1 MALLPAS
8 VVIVIVAVLALLAT
22 GLLWLYGKKRSSRRP
37 WAWFLLLLC
46 CMGGWMN
53 MTGYRQEGTEKDV
66 LRLAG
71 GKRVWVGG
79 NIVGIG
85 EKEKSYGLTLA
96 GCRVMTG
103 LRGNTEHGEY
113 EGGNVDSD
121 VAEYEIPDLV
131 VYVEKEKFERV
142 EKQQTVRL
150 GMEVAVF
157 GKLEEPSE
165 ARNPGEFDF
174 REYYRALGIRLQ
186 MFGEDMEILDD
197 GSWRYRDFLYRL
209 RKAAARVLEEICEP
223 EDLGIFQAAILGDK
237 ASLDDGVRRLY
248 QRNGIAHLLAIS
260 GLHISLL
267 GMFVYRMLRKA
278 GMSYGVSG
286 VIGTVVIVSYG
297 ILTGGSSSVIRAV
310 MMILVFLLA
319 GYLGRSYDMLS
330 AAGLSCILILLEY
343 PGMVTQA
350 GFQLSFGAVAAIG
363 GLGPWM
369 VEKLGVKHGFGKTV
383 VLGAAVQM
391 VTGPVIVYHFYQYPV
406 YGIVLNLV
414 VIPLMGYVVVS
425 GILGILL
432 GAMWQ
437 PAGIVA
443 VGSGHY
449 ILKGYRWLCI
459 MFEKLPGANLVIGR
473 PGLWQIGAYGAA
485 MALLLWFVCDRW
497 AVRDAGRKRMAETMC
512 GQLAVGNLCSR
523 KTAKTVGGATV
534 RSSWLS
540 RSSCRFVILMAGTV
554 GCFLLLWQI
563 PVKGMDVTFLD
574 VGQGDG
580 ICIRTKEAVILI
592 DGGSTDK
599 KELGKNT
606 MEPYLKSLGISQV
619 DYAVISHGDKDHI
632 SGIQYLLEEDGDI
645 RIRNLVLPW
654 LGREDS
660 SYEPLVRLMEA
671 HGGQIHWMQTGERIK
686 AGALSLTCL
695 YHGSVVRRQDR
706 NEHSLVLELNYGQ
719 TGILLTGDM
728 SEAGEKDMIAGYR
741 SGEHHIQILKAAHHG
756 SRYSS
761 CEAFLRLISPEWTVI
776 SCGEGNSYGHPHKEM
791 LERLEDQGTEILV
804 TEDAGAIVVSTDGE
818 QIRFDSYL
826 GKDSRREETT
836 RSVAG
841 DQLAG

>member
-103 LRGNTEHGEY
+103 LRGNTGHGDGEY

-142 EKQQTVRL
+142 EKQQAVRL

-197 GSWRYRDFLYRL
+197 GSWRYRDFLYRM

-297 ILTGGSSSVIRAV
+297 MLTGGSSSVIRAV

-330 AAGLSCILILLEY
+330 AAGLACILILLEY

-473 PGLWQIGAYGAA
+473 PGLWQIGAYGVT
-485 MALLLWFVCDRW
+485 MALLLWFVCGRR
-497 AVRDAGRKRMAETMC
+497 AVDDAGRPYR
-512 GQLAVGNLCSR
+512 LSPLCTR
-523 KTAKTVGGATV
+523 
-534 RSSWLS
+534 L
-540 RSSCRFVILMAGTV
+540 VILTAGTAA
-554 GCFLLLWQI
+554 CFLLMWQL
-563 PVKGMDVTFLD
+563 PVRGMEVTFLD

-580 ICIRTKEAVILI
+580 ICIRTKEAVILV

-606 MEPYLKSLGISQV
+606 LEPYLKSLGICQV

-632 SGIQYLLEEDGDI
+632 SGIQYLLEENGDI

-654 LGREDS
+654 LGRKDS

-671 HGGQIHWMQTGERIK
+671 HGGQVHWMQAGERIK

-695 YHGSVVRRQDR
+695 YHGSEVRRQDR
-706 NEHSLVLELNYGQ
+706 NEHSLVLELHYGQ

-728 SEAGEKDMIAGYR
+728 SENGEKDMIAGNCLNLPGNENSGENCPPGESR
-741 SGEHHIQILKAAHHG
+741 TPGGVCLSGEHHIQILKAAHHG

-804 TEDAGAIVVSTDGE
+804 TEDEGAIVVSTDGE

-826 GKDSRREETT
+826 EKDSRRAETT

-841 DQLAG
+841 D

>member
-46 CMGGWMN
+46 CVCGWMS
-53 MTGYRQEGTEKDV
+53 MAGYRQEGTEKDV
-66 LRLAG
+66 LRLSE

-79 NIVGIG
+79 KVAAIG
-85 EKEKSYGLTLA
+85 EKEKSYGLTLTD
-96 GCRVMTG
+96 CRVMMGRWGDTEY
-103 LRGNTEHGEY
+103 GNGKYQGE
-113 EGGNVDSD
+113 NLDLAA
-121 VAEYEIPDLV
+121 AEYDVPDLV

-150 GMEVAVF
+150 GMEAAVF

-186 MFGEDMEILDD
+186 MFGEDLEILDD
-197 GSWRYRDFLYRL
+197 DSWRYRDFLYRMK
-209 RKAAARVLEEICEP
+209 KAAVRVLEEICEP

-237 ASLDDGVRRLY
+237 TSLDDGVRRLY

-278 GMSYGVSG
+278 GLSYGVSG
-286 VIGTVVIVSYG
+286 VIGTAVIVSYG

-310 MMILVFLLA
+310 MMILIFLLA

-330 AAGLSCILILLEY
+330 AAGLACILILLEY
-343 PGMVTQA
+343 PGLVTQA

-383 VLGAAVQM
+383 VLGAAVQL

-432 GAMWQ
+432 GAVWP
-437 PAGIVA
+437 PAGIAA

-449 ILKGYRWLCI
+449 ILEFYRWLCVV
-459 MFEKLPGANLVIGR
+459 FEKLPGANLVIGR

-497 AVRDAGRKRMAETMC
+497 AVRDAGRP
-512 GQLAVGNLCSR
+512 SR
-523 KTAKTVGGATV
+523 
-534 RSSWLS
+534 LS
-540 RSSCRFVILMAGTV
+540 PLSCRCVILMAGTAV
-554 GCFLLLWQI
+554 CFLLMWQL
-563 PVKGMDVTFLD
+563 PVKGMEVTFLD

-580 ICIRTKEAVILI
+580 ICIRTREAVILV
-592 DGGSTDK
+592 DGGSTDE

-606 MEPYLKSLGISQV
+606 LEPYLKSLGISRV

-632 SGIQYLLEEDGDI
+632 SGIQYLLEENGDI

-654 LGREDS
+654 LGRKDS

-671 HGGQIHWMQTGERIK
+671 HGGQVHWMQAGERIK
-686 AGALSLTCL
+686 AGGLSLTCL
-695 YHGSVVRRQDR
+695 YHGSEARRQDR
-706 NEHSLVLELNYGQ
+706 NEHSLVLELHYGQ

-728 SEAGEKDMIAGYR
+728 SENGEKDMIAGNCLN
-741 SGEHHIQILKAAHHG
+741 HIQILKAAHHG

-776 SCGEGNSYGHPHKEM
+776 SCGEGNSYGHPHKET

-826 GKDSRREETT
+826 GKEIGREETT

-841 DQLAG
+841 D